1 MWWREDWMAKNY
13 YIRYKIQIVMDVV
26 IFCRVS
32 TQIQEYHRQVN
43 DLTNLANFNGW
54 NIVKI
59 FCEKVSGAAPV
70 HNRKELNA
78 MIDYV
83 KNNKVDKVL
92 VTELSRLGRDTLQV
106 LETINILNEIK
117 VSLFIQ
123 NYSIET
129 LNSEGKINAMSQ
141 FMVTILA
148 EIARMER
155 RTIYERMESGYEN
168 FRREGGKVGRKLG
181 YRKTDDL
188 FLTEYAEEFRLL
200 KKGISLRNVSK
211 ITGTAVN
218 TLRKCKALMN

>member
-1 MWWREDWMAKNY
+1 
-13 YIRYKIQIVMDVV
+13 
-26 IFCRVS
+26 
-32 TQIQEYHRQVN
+32 
-43 DLTNLANFNGW
+43 
-54 NIVKI
+54 
-59 FCEKVSGAAPV
+59 
-70 HNRKELNA
+70 
-78 MIDYV
+78 
-83 KNNKVDKVL
+83 
-92 VTELSRLGRDTLQV
+92 
-106 LETINILNEIK
+106 
-117 VSLFIQ
+117 
-123 NYSIET
+123 
-129 LNSEGKINAMSQ
+129 MSQ

>member
-1 MWWREDWMAKNY
+1 
-13 YIRYKIQIVMDVV
+13 
-26 IFCRVS
+26 
-32 TQIQEYHRQVN
+32 
-43 DLTNLANFNGW
+43 
-54 NIVKI
+54 
-59 FCEKVSGAAPV
+59 
-70 HNRKELNA
+70 
-78 MIDYV
+78 
-83 KNNKVDKVL
+83 

-200 KKGISLRNVSK
+200 KKGHQS
-211 ITGTAVN
+211 
-218 TLRKCKALMN
+218 

>member
-1 MWWREDWMAKNY
+1 
-13 YIRYKIQIVMDVV
+13 
-26 IFCRVS
+26 
-32 TQIQEYHRQVN
+32 
-43 DLTNLANFNGW
+43 
-54 NIVKI
+54 
-59 FCEKVSGAAPV
+59 V

-155 RTIYERMESGYEN
+155 RTIYERMENEN

-200 KKGISLRNVSK
+200 KKGISLRNVNK